1 LIYLAY
7 VLRID
12 IERILIIERCQFSR
26 VVYQVPTE
34 ISQEHINESGL
45 VQDLSLHGLLIQCD
59 ELQLFSQDS
68 PVHVSFK
75 LANSDINIQSEA
87 TIVSTINTSMR
98 LRIEHLDIDS
108 ISHLKSLVELN
119 VGDDELL
126 SREIEH
132 PTDLGE
138 E

>member
-1 LIYLAY
+1 M
-7 VLRID
+7 
-12 IERILIIERCQFSR
+12 IERRQFSW

-34 ISQEHINESGL
+34 ISQEQINESGL

-59 ELQLFSQDS
+59 ELQRFSQDS

-75 LANSDINIQSEA
+75 LAKSDINIQLEA

-119 VGDDELL
+119 VGDDEQL

-132 PTDLGE
+132 LTDLGE

>member
-1 LIYLAY
+1 M
-7 VLRID
+7 
-12 IERILIIERCQFSR
+12 IERRQFSR

-34 ISQEHINESGL
+34 LSQGPVNVSGS

-59 ELQLFSQDS
+59 GFQQLSHDI
-68 PVHVSFK
+68 PVQVSFT
-75 LANSDINIQSEA
+75 LANSDINIQLEA

-108 ISHLKSLVELN
+108 ISHLKRLIELN

-126 SREIEH
+126 FREIEH
-132 PTDLGE
+132 LTDLGNE
-138 E
+138 

>member
-1 LIYLAY
+1 M
-7 VLRID
+7 
-12 IERILIIERCQFSR
+12 IERRQFSR

-34 ISQEHINESGL
+34 LSQGPVNVSGS

-59 ELQLFSQDS
+59 DFQQLSHDI
-68 PVHVSFK
+68 PVQVNFT
-75 LANSDINIQSEA
+75 LANSDINIQLEA

-108 ISHLKSLVELN
+108 ISHLKRLIELN

-126 SREIEH
+126 YREIEH
-132 PTDLGE
+132 LTDLGKE
-138 E
+138 

>member
-1 LIYLAY
+1 M
-7 VLRID
+7 
-12 IERILIIERCQFSR
+12 IERRQFSR
-26 VVYQVPTE
+26 VIYQVPTE
-34 ISQEHINESGL
+34 ISQEHINASGS

-59 ELQLFSQDS
+59 ELQRFSQDT

-75 LANSDINIQSEA
+75 LANSDINIQLEA

-108 ISHLKSLVELN
+108 ISHLKRLVELN

-126 SREIEH
+126 YREIEH
-132 PTDLGE
+132 LTDLGE

>member
-1 LIYLAY
+1 M
-7 VLRID
+7 
-12 IERILIIERCQFSR
+12 IERRQFSR

-34 ISQEHINESGL
+34 LSQGSVNVSGS

-59 ELQLFSQDS
+59 DFQQLSHDI
-68 PVHVSFK
+68 PVQVSFT
-75 LANSDINIQSEA
+75 LANSDINIQLEA

-108 ISHLKSLVELN
+108 ISHLKRLIELN

-126 SREIEH
+126 YREIEH
-132 PTDLGE
+132 LTDLGKE
-138 E
+138 

>member
-1 LIYLAY
+1 M
-7 VLRID
+7 
-12 IERILIIERCQFSR
+12 IERRQFSR

-34 ISQEHINESGL
+34 LSQGPVNVSGS

-59 ELQLFSQDS
+59 DFQQLSHDI
-68 PVHVSFK
+68 PVQVSFT
-75 LANSDINIQSEA
+75 LANSDINIQLEA

-108 ISHLKSLVELN
+108 ISHLKRLVELN

-126 SREIEH
+126 YREIEH
-132 PTDLGE
+132 LTDLGKE
-138 E
+138 